1 MDTNDGNIQSVG
13 EVFQSGNDSVIAC
26 VGVALRLADLLQS
39 IYDNEVGV
47 GVRFDEIL
55 DLFGETTAESA
66 RLCRLMKLGRNDV
79 AYSSCALDQ
88 SRFGI
93 FEIEVQNRA
102 LLGVMVEKLLALG
115 DGKAEVKHE
124 P

>member
-1 MDTNDGNIQSVG
+1 MDANDGDIQSVG
-13 EVFQSGNDSVIAC
+13 EVFQSGNDGVIAR
-26 VGVALRLADLLQS
+26 VSVALRLADLLQS
-39 IYDNEVGV
+39 VDDNEVGV

-55 DLFGETTAESA
+55 DLFGEPSAESA
-66 RLCRLMKLGRNDV
+66 CLGRLMKPGGNDV
-79 AYSSCALDQ
+79 AYPSRALDQ

-102 LLGVMVEKLLALG
+102 LLGVMIEELLALG
-115 DGKAEVKHE
+115 DGKTEVKHE